1 MRCLH
6 PALFVAGI
14 WLFSCGAASAQG
26 PAVFS
31 AAGRPTLPRV
41 RSSSPSLAA
50 LVIRATKQS
59 ITFRG
64 LIETISASDGIVYIE
79 MGECGHDVTA
89 CLVGVTTAGAYRML
103 WIRVDKD
110 KSECDLIASI
120 GHELR
125 HATEI
130 LIESDV
136 RSSDEMYL
144 FIRGLDDRAW
154 AGAFETSAATNADMA
169 VRSEIPTCETRK
181 LPSRQRSIPSR
192 RACSNSAQ
200 ER

>member
-1 MRCLH
+1 
-6 PALFVAGI
+6 
-14 WLFSCGAASAQG
+14 
-26 PAVFS
+26 
-31 AAGRPTLPRV
+31 
-41 RSSSPSLAA
+41 
-50 LVIRATKQS
+50 
-59 ITFRG
+59 
-64 LIETISASDGIVYIE
+64 

-103 WIRVDKD
+103 WIKVDKD

-144 FIRGLDDRAW
+144 FIRGLDDRAL
-154 AGAFETSAATNADMA
+154 AAAFETSTATNADMA
-169 VRSEIPTCETRK
+169 VRSEVPACGTRK
-181 LPSRQRSIPSR
+181 PPSG
-192 RACSNSAQ
+192 
-200 ER
+200 

>member
-1 MRCLH
+1 MRTMPCLH
-6 PALFVAGI
+6 PALLVAGI
-14 WLFSCGAASAQG
+14 WLFSCGSAFAQG
-26 PAVFS
+26 AAVFS
-31 AAGRPTLPRV
+31 AAGQPALPRV
-41 RSSSPSLAA
+41 RSSSASLAA

-64 LIETISASDGIVYIE
+64 LIEAISASDGIVYIE

-103 WIRVDKD
+103 WIKVDKD

-154 AGAFETSAATNADMA
+154 AAAFETSTATNADMA
-169 VRSEIPTCETRK
+169 VRSEVPTCGTRK
-181 LPSRQRSIPSR
+181 PPSG
-192 RACSNSAQ
+192 
-200 ER
+200 

>member
-1 MRCLH
+1 MRTMPCLH
-6 PALFVAGI
+6 PALLVAGI
-14 WLFSCGAASAQG
+14 WLFSCGTASAQG

-31 AAGRPTLPRV
+31 AAGRPALPRV

-64 LIETISASDGIVYIE
+64 LIEAISGSDGIVYIE

-89 CLVGVTTAGAYRML
+89 CLVGITTAGAYRML
-103 WIRVDKD
+103 WIKVDKD

-154 AGAFETSAATNADMA
+154 AAAFESSVATNADMA
-169 VRSEIPTCETRK
+169 VRSESPTCGTRK
-181 LPSRQRSIPSR
+181 PPSG
-192 RACSNSAQ
+192 
-200 ER
+200 

>member
-1 MRCLH
+1 MRTMRCLH
-6 PALFVAGI
+6 PALLVAGI
-14 WLFSCGAASAQG
+14 WLFSCGTAFAQG

-31 AAGRPTLPRV
+31 AAGQPALPRV
-41 RSSSPSLAA
+41 RSSSASLAA

-59 ITFRG
+59 MTFRC
-64 LIETISASDGIVYIE
+64 LTEAISASDGIVYIE

-103 WIRVDKD
+103 WMKVDKD
-110 KSECDLIASI
+110 KPECDLIASI

-154 AGAFETSAATNADMA
+154 AGAFETSAATNAGVA
-169 VRSEIPTCETRK
+169 VRSEIPTCETRN
-181 LPSRQRSIPSR
+181 PSR
-192 RACSNSAQ
+192 
-200 ER
+200 

>member
-1 MRCLH
+1 MRTMPCLH
-6 PALFVAGI
+6 PALLVAGI
-14 WLFSCGAASAQG
+14 WLFSCGTASAQG

-31 AAGRPTLPRV
+31 AAGRPALPRV

-64 LIETISASDGIVYIE
+64 LIEAISASDGIVYIE

-103 WIRVDKD
+103 WIKVDKD

-154 AGAFETSAATNADMA
+154 AGAFETSAATNAGVA
-169 VRSEIPTCETRK
+169 VRSEIPTCGTRT
-181 LPSRQRSIPSR
+181 PSSR
-192 RACSNSAQ
+192 
-200 ER
+200 